1 MTKHHLKA
9 SNHRPLMALSSLAR
23 SVIIGQWSDVIDHW
37 SVVCS
42 GSTSIGGQRQVHWH
56 AMSFFLG
63 QWWQQICTAKNS
75 ITVPWSQPGDFHY
88 LFVKLAFA
96 ICIPGQPH

>member
-1 MTKHHLKA
+1 
-9 SNHRPLMALSSLAR
+9 MALSSLAR

-37 SVVCS
+37 SVV
-42 GSTSIGGQRQVHWH
+42 GKWKHVDWRPATSALACYVLLPRPV
-56 AMSFFLG
+56 M
-63 QWWQQICTAKNS
+63 TADLYCEEIAS
-75 ITVPWSQPGDFHY
+75 QFPWSQPGDFHY